1 LLIIHHTPVEDFGA
15 WSARLHVYGLDMR
28 YLQAVEKFCQFMKK
42 AYTHLDIIINNAAQT
57 IRRYDPV
64 SRRAAAS
71 SSGSALI
78 SDSVTRR
85 RPPAYYEH
93 LIAAESVHVA
103 SLPEPIRDILQP
115 PRLPVKPWGND
126 YLLPLFSTPS
136 SSSSSST
143 SLLTTGPG
151 APLAPSCPPATGGP
165 VIEEPA
171 DDHETMAMTEED
183 EQRSAHD
190 YKTTEDEAIAATTMT
205 TTSAALPNISAGAW
219 PRR

>member
-136 SSSSSST
+136 SSTT
-143 SLLTTGPG
+143 SLFELTTGPG

-171 DDHETMAMTEED
+171 DDHETMAMTEE
-183 EQRSAHD
+183 
-190 YKTTEDEAIAATTMT
+190 ATTMT
-205 TTSAALPNISAGAW
+205 TTSAALPNISAGASLCAVRDDACKNA
-219 PRR
+219 PTH